1 MSLSGHRPAIRN
13 RTRAVLALLGVLALC
28 CVDPPAFASM
38 LVPPSQDAFYT
49 YSGSTPLA
57 DLAPGTVLAKR
68 AITVTTTVPDTGLT
82 LRYAADQLLYRT
94 VGEQQQPTATV
105 TTVIK
110 PKVHAG
116 HNIVSVQTA
125 YDALGSQCDPSYT
138 LRGGNPGNATATDE
152 AAIMNAYLL
161 LGDYVVVPDYEGTD
175 LEWAAGQES
184 GWDTLDGV
192 RAAEQDLGLPA
203 SAKVALTG
211 YSGGSIAT
219 EWASELAP
227 DYAPEL
233 HIVGAAEGGIPVD
246 FAHNLNYING
256 SPDWSGVIPAVLV
269 SLSRAFG
276 IDLDEY
282 LSPYGKQVT
291 DQVQDGCINDF
302 VGNYPGLTI
311 QQLLKPGYQDFLS
324 VPVFAQVVDHLIM
337 GSTPGRPRVPLLMVV
352 GNSDGTGDGVMVS
365 KDVEALAHEYCRQGV
380 PVDFLEERGAD
391 HTTAAIPFEAVLGPA
406 QIQAWFAGLPPV
418 NDCMLV
424 GRGNSLA
431 PLPQG

>member
-1 MSLSGHRPAIRN
+1 LDQPAV
-13 RTRAVLALLGVLALC
+13 AA
-28 CVDPPAFASM
+28 P
-38 LVPPSQDAFYT
+38 LVPPSQDSFYT
-49 YSGSTPLA
+49 YSGSTPL
-57 DLAPGTVLAKR
+57 DSLAPGTVLAKR
-68 AITVTTTVPDTGLT
+68 AITVTTTVPETGLT
-82 LRYAADQLLYRT
+82 LSYAADQLLYRT

-110 PKVHAG
+110 PNVPAVG
-116 HNIVSVQTA
+116 NIVSVQTA

-138 LRGGNPGNATATDE
+138 LRGGNPGYSTASQE
-152 AAIMNAYLL
+152 AGIMNAYLL
-161 LGDYVVVPDYEGTD
+161 AGDYVVVPDYEGTD

-184 GWDTLDGV
+184 GWDTLDGI
-192 RAAEQDLGLPA
+192 RAAEQDLALPA
-203 SAKVALTG
+203 STKVALTG

-227 DYAPEL
+227 AYSPEL

-282 LSPYGKQVT
+282 LSPYGKKVT
-291 DQVQDGCINDF
+291 EQVQDECINDF

-311 QQLLKPGYQDFLS
+311 QQLLKPKYQDFLS
-324 VPVFAQVVDHLIM
+324 VPAFAQVINHLIM
-337 GSTPGRPRVPLLMVV
+337 GSTPGHPAIPLLMVV

-380 PVDFLEERGAD
+380 TVDFVEERGAD
-391 HTTAAIPFEAVLGPA
+391 HTEAAIPFEAVLGPA
-406 QIQAWFAGLPPV
+406 QVQGWFAGLPAV
-418 NDCMLV
+418 NDCLLV
-424 GRGNSLA
+424 GPGNSLA

>member
-1 MSLSGHRPAIRN
+1 M
-13 RTRAVLALLGVLALC
+13 LALIGALALFC
-28 CVDPPAFASM
+28 LDQPAVAATPVPPA
-38 LVPPSQDAFYT
+38 QDSFYT

-57 DLAPGTVLAKR
+57 DIAPGTVLAKR

-82 LRYAADQLLYRT
+82 VSYAADQLLYRT
-94 VGEQQQPTATV
+94 VGEQQQPTVTV

-110 PKVHAG
+110 PKVSAG
-116 HNIVSVQTA
+116 NNIVSVQTA

-138 LRGGNPGNATATDE
+138 LRGGNPGNSTASDE

-161 LGDYVVVPDYEGTD
+161 AGDYVVVPDYEGTN

-184 GWDTLDGV
+184 GWDTLDSI

-227 DYAPEL
+227 AYAPEL
-233 HIVGAAEGGIPVD
+233 NIVGAAEGGIPVD
-246 FAHNLNYING
+246 FAHNLDYING

-276 IDLDEY
+276 INLDEY

-311 QQLLKPGYQDFLS
+311 QQLLKPKYQDFLN
-324 VPVFAQVVDHLIM
+324 VPVFAQVINHLIM
-337 GSTPGRPRVPLLMVV
+337 GSTPGRPAVPLLMVV

-365 KDVEALAHEYCRQGV
+365 KDVEALAHEYCSQGV
-380 PVDFLEERGAD
+380 PVDFIEEYGAD
-391 HTTAAIPFEAVLGPA
+391 HTEAAVPFEAVLGPA
-406 QIQAWFAGLPPV
+406 QVQAWFAGLPPV
-418 NDCMLV
+418 NDCLLV
-424 GRGNSLA
+424 GQGNSLA
-431 PLPQG
+431 PLPSS

>member
-1 MSLSGHRPAIRN
+1 MLRRRTRQSRN
-13 RTRAVLALLGVLALC
+13 RAGAVLALVGVVALFC
-28 CVDPPAFASM
+28 LDQPAVATT
-38 LVPPSQDAFYT
+38 LVPPSQDSFYT

-57 DLAPGTVLAKR
+57 DIAPGTVLARR
-68 AITVTTTVPDTGLT
+68 AITVTTTVPQTGLT
-82 LRYAADQLLYRT
+82 ASYAADQLLYRT

-105 TTVIK
+105 TTVVK
-110 PKVHAG
+110 PKAPAG
-116 HNIVSVQTA
+116 NNIVSVQTA

-138 LRGGNPGNATATDE
+138 LRGGNPGNSTASDE

-161 LGDYVVVPDYEGTD
+161 AGDYVVVPDYEGTN

-184 GWDTLDGV
+184 GWDTLDSI

-227 DYAPEL
+227 AYAPEL
-233 HIVGAAEGGIPVD
+233 NVVGAAEGGIPVD
-246 FAHNLNYING
+246 FAHNLDYING

-276 IDLDEY
+276 INLDEY

-291 DQVQDGCINDF
+291 EQVQDGCINDF

-311 QQLLKPGYQDFLS
+311 QQLLKPKYQDFLS
-324 VPVFAQVVDHLIM
+324 VPVFAQVINHLIM
-337 GSTPGRPRVPLLMVV
+337 GSTQGHPAVPLLMVV

-365 KDVEALAHEYCRQGV
+365 KDVEALAHEYCSQGV
-380 PVDFLEERGAD
+380 PVDFIEEYGAD
-391 HTTAAIPFEAVLGPA
+391 HTEAAIPFEAVLGPA
-406 QIQAWFAGLPPV
+406 QVQAWFAGLPPV
-418 NDCMLV
+418 NDCLLV
-424 GRGNSLA
+424 GQGNSLA